1 MITQTLTPAE
11 KRVIVE
17 IPEEYINH
25 PVQISVVRLDVDAGQ
40 RRRQI
45 DQFFKEL
52 KTDLS
57 GFKFNR
63 EELCRIV

>member
-1 MITQTLTPAE
+1 MITQTLTPTE

-17 IPEEYINH
+17 IPEEYVNH
-25 PVQISVVRLDVDAGQ
+25 PIQISVVRLDADVGQ
-40 RRRQI
+40 RRKQV
-45 DQFFKEL
+45 DEL
-52 KTDLS
+52 FAEFETDLS